1 MEAELNV
8 LRELIRSMV
17 DAGEK
22 DAMHIVKRLCEGQ
35 SPSTICTA
43 LQSSASIEPS
53 TNIAPERRDL
63 ILTLLQS
70 TDSLETILT
79 YVNRIADSRLHM
91 VLPSNT
97 AHRRLRGGLV
107 NHEKL
112 EFLFSSAETS
122 YFPLEIPRNL
132 YAPGRSYNGPLV
144 WVRSS
149 NWLDIP
155 ASDDVVSHLI
165 SLFLSF
171 FNTYWRFVEED
182 DFLRGLRGSANDRN
196 SPCSSLLVLAMLS
209 CTSVSI
215 SSRQTEMD
223 SCG

>member
-22 DAMHIVKRLCEGQ
+22 DALLIVKRLCEGQ
-35 SPSTICTA
+35 SPSTICSA
-43 LQSSASIEPS
+43 LQSSTNIEPN

-63 ILTLLQS
+63 LLTLIQS
-70 TDSLETILT
+70 VGSLDSVLT
-79 YVNRIADSRLHM
+79 YVNRIADSRLQM

-97 AHRRLRGGLV
+97 AHRRLRSGLV

-112 EFLFSSAETS
+112 EHLFSAAETS
-122 YFPLEIPRNL
+122 FFPLQVPTTL
-132 YAPGRSYNGPLV
+132 YAPGRSYNGPPA

-149 NWLDIP
+149 IWLTNP

-171 FNTYWRFVEED
+171 FNPYWRFVEED
-182 DFLRGLRGSANDRN
+182 DFLRGLRGPNDRTG
-196 SPCSSLLVLAMLS
+196 PCSSLLVLSMLS
-209 CTSVSI
+209 CASVSPPDHRET
-215 SSRQTEMD
+215 SS
-223 SCG
+223 